1 MLEITPMTLK
11 EANAYVEQNHRHHGP
26 VVGHKFSIGCS
37 DGEKIVRR
45 TSGDYAAAFAEISR
59 LPAVDAVQ
67 VTRCRYCDGRR
78 VEISWCGTYVRCGF
92 RDATGLNMPEDG
104 FCSFGKGGQ

>member
-1 MLEITPMTLK
+1 MEGDYISREAALEITT
-11 EANAYVEQNHRHHGP
+11 
-26 VVGHKFSIGCS
+26 
-37 DGEKIVRR
+37 R
-45 TSGDYAAAFAEISR
+45 TCGDYAAAFAEISR

-67 VTRCRYCDGRR
+67 VTRCRDCDGRR

-104 FCSFGKGGQ
+104 FCSLGRQKNDENERTAV